1 MRTTIWNNFAIPYMQ
16 GTSIFYI
23 AYLIISS
30 IQLGATV
37 DYAIYL
43 TNRYT
48 EIRKTTKQ
56 DPQTSI
62 IQTISECLPSI
73 LTSGTVMAVVG
84 LILGAVSSH
93 GVLKKIG
100 HFLGIGTILSMIMV
114 VVVLPGL
121 LRIMDRFVVKKP
133 FHSK

>member
-93 GVLKKIG
+93 GVLKKLVI
-100 HFLGIGTILSMIMV
+100 S
-114 VVVLPGL
+114 
-121 LRIMDRFVVKKP
+121 
-133 FHSK
+133 

>member
-56 DPQTSI
+56 DLQTSI
-62 IQTISECLPSI
+62 IQTISECLPS
-73 LTSGTVMAVVG
+73 GTVMAVMG

-93 GVLKKIG
+93 GVLKEIG